1 METEA
6 FNPFPL
12 LAVATAVLLLP
23 FAVVTVTA
31 FIKIS
36 IVLFLIRN
44 ALGIQQTPP
53 NLVLYGI
60 ALVLTVYIIAP
71 VMGATAAALNDP
83 SLDLENVETWPD
95 VARRASEPLRQYLE
109 RFSEPDQRAFFLETT
124 AELWPEAA
132 RADVTDRDLTILIP
146 AYVVSELTRAF
157 EIGFLLYLPFIIVD
171 LVITNILTA
180 MGMLMVSPTLIALP
194 FKLFLFVV
202 IDGWSRLAHGLVLS
216 YA

>member
-83 SLDLENVETWPD
+83 SLDLENVETWPE

-124 AELWPEAA
+124 AELWPEEA